1 MVSKTICEPEHVDSN
16 EDLRLA
22 HTSLLSEIQNSELK
36 TQNSTLVGI
45 VVNHTH
51 WDREWYMPFQ
61 RYRVLLVDAV
71 DQVLDILANRKD
83 YGGFLLDGQT
93 AVAEDYLEVRP
104 EKRAGLAAFIKS
116 GRITL
121 GPWYV
126 LPDE

>member
-1 MVSKTICEPEHVDSN
+1 MVSKTISKPELLDSK
-16 EDLRLA
+16 EDRQLEDV
-22 HTSLLSEIQNSELK
+22 SLPSEIQNSELK
-36 TQNSTLVGI
+36 THNSTLVGI

-71 DQVLDILANRKD
+71 DMLLDILANRKD

-104 EKRAGLAAFIKS
+104 EKHAELAAFIKS
-116 GRITL
+116 
-121 GPWYV
+121 
-126 LPDE
+126 